1 MRHVIRAC
9 SVVVLMMLSPMA
21 CAHSAD
27 SPAATGEKKMT
38 ANPIKV
44 AETKAV
50 LRDLWLGHILSIRNV
65 AVATMDQNAAARS
78 AAEAGVVANAEQI
91 ARSIEPFYG
100 KQAADKLFSL
110 LAGHYQGIREHLDAT
125 VAGSTSQQGAAVK
138 ALTANAAEISSFLS
152 GANPNLPKDTVMG
165 LLMAHAAHHLTQFQ
179 QLKEADYAR
188 EAETWKGMKQHI
200 YLVADALTQAL
211 AAQFPAQF

>member
-1 MRHVIRAC
+1 MRKVIHAC
-9 SVVVLMMLSPMA
+9 SVLMLTLATTA
-21 CAHSAD
+21 CAHTLEVPP
-27 SPAATGEKKMT
+27 PAASQATGHPAT
-38 ANPIKV
+38 V
-44 AETKAV
+44 AETKAA

-65 AVATMDQNAAARS
+65 AVATMDKNTAARTV
-78 AAEAGVVANAEQI
+78 AEAEVVANAQQI

-100 KQAADKLFSL
+100 KLAADQLFTL

-125 VAGSTSQQGAAVK
+125 VAGSATQQEAAVK
-138 ALTANAAEISSFLS
+138 ALTANAAEIATFLS

-179 QLKEADYAR
+179 QLKDGEYTR

-200 YLVADALTQAL
+200 YVVADALTQAL
-211 AAQFPAQF
+211 ATQFPARF